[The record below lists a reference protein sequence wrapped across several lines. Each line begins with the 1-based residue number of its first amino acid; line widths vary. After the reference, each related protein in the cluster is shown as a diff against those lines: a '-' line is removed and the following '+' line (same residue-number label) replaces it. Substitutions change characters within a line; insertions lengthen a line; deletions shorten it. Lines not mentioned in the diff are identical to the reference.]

1 MGTIKNKFKL
11 NEKDGSLVLIP
22 GRLEFWN
29 TTIRKIGVDSGQ
41 ARCHSF
47 SQDFIAVMLHNI
59 MSLAIAYPND
69 KGPVLLLLDYLGQ
82 MVYGTDKTDEWRT
95 YDERINDL
103 MWMDIADH
111 LERAVDLAN
120 DLMHKLNNARYNLRP
135 GNQSWNASISNDFD
149 PTAWNYV
156 GNVNGRKKF
165 ISHNSLIWQPET
177 SGRPEGIHLTDP
189 KDVQRMLAFQNLQS
203 VLQNDYEFGIDVYE
217 DQVQKV
223 CCYIVGSSS
232 NKFKK
237 PGGCRP
243 EKCSDIYIDNAGSWA
258 SVL

>member
-29 TTIRKIGVDSGQ
+29 TTIRNIRVDSGQ

-69 KGPVLLLLDYLGQ
+69 KRPVLLLFDYLGQ
-82 MVYGTDKTDEWRT
+82 MVYGTSETDEWRA
-95 YDERINDL
+95 YAAGINDL
-103 MWMDIADH
+103 MRMDIADH
-111 LERAVDLAN
+111 LERSVYLAN

-149 PTAWNYV
+149 PTAWDYV
-156 GNVNGRKKF
+156 RNVNGRKMF
-165 ISHNSLIWQPET
+165 ISHRGRLWRQET

-189 KDVQRMLAFQNLQS
+189 KDVQRLLAFQNLQS
-203 VLQNDYEFGIDVYE
+203 VLRNDYEFGIDVYE

-232 NKFKK
+232 NKFSKTD
-237 PGGCRP
+237 GCQP
-243 EKCSDIYIDNAGSWA
+243 KKCSDIYIDNAGNWV